1 MKIGNKE
8 KILYLLVDKEIKPA
22 RFMDIY
28 RQNDGDI
35 NKTFGYF
42 LKYENLKLN
51 LEIGKRNNDH
61 TEINTH
67 ERDEDEYLKVID
79 FIFKNK
85 VDLLSI
91 GDDGYPEILKQIYSP
106 PLLLFFKGNKI
117 KEIEFGIAIVGSR
130 KCTAYGQEAAGYISR
145 NLSEIGITVVSGLAV
160 GIDSYAHRAALEG
173 KGGTIGVLGCGID
186 IIYPPENKLLYEEI
200 ALNGSIITEFFP
212 KTPPLK
218 GNFPVR
224 NRIISGLCRGVIV
237 IEAGEKS
244 GAVITS
250 ELALKQDREVFAV
263 PGNIFSPAS
272 RGCHKL
278 IKNGAKLVE
287 RIDDVLEEF
296 SEYYRENLKLFSDYD
311 HKDTMKPHDRQDT
324 GIQGNEARIY
334 EFIGYRAK
342 SVEEIV
348 RYSKMEVKEV
358 LGILASLEIK
368 QLIREDSFN
377 KYSRLF

>member
-1 MKIGNKE
+1 MKIGNRE
-8 KILYLLVDKEIKPA
+8 KILYLLVDKKIKPA
-22 RFMDIY
+22 KFMDIY
-28 RQNDGDI
+28 RQNSGNI
-35 NKTFGYF
+35 NKTLEHF

-51 LEIGKRNNDH
+51 LETEKGNSYH

-67 ERDEDEYLKVID
+67 ERDENEYLKVID

-85 VDLLSI
+85 VDLLCI
-91 GDDGYPEILKQIYSP
+91 GDEGYPDILKQIYSP

-117 KEIEFGIAIVGSR
+117 KEMEFGIAVVGSR
-130 KCTAYGQEAAGYISR
+130 KCTAYGREAAGYISR
-145 NLSEIGITVVSGLAV
+145 NLSGIGITVVSGLAV
-160 GIDSYAHRAALEG
+160 GIDSYAHKAALEG

-186 IIYPPENKLLYEEI
+186 IVYPPENKLLYEEI

-218 GNFPVR
+218 SNFPVR
-224 NRIISGLCRGVIV
+224 NRIISGLCRGVVV

-244 GAVITS
+244 GAVITC
-250 ELALKQDREVFAV
+250 EMALKQDREVFAV

-287 RIDDVLEEF
+287 RIDDILEEF
-296 SEYYRENLKLFSDYD
+296 SQVYRENLRLCSDYD
-311 HKDTMKPHDRQDT
+311 YKDTMKLQASQDT
-324 GIQGNEARIY
+324 VIQGNEARIY

-342 SVEEIV
+342 SIEEIV
-348 RYSKMEVKEV
+348 KYSKMEVKEV